1 MNTGQKLHI
10 VSFDIPYPPD
20 YGGVIDVF
28 YKLKSLAEE
37 GVKIFLHCFQYN
49 KGQPPELEN
58 YCEKVF
64 YYPREK
70 GLKYFFNKLPYI
82 VATRNSTK
90 LLANLKSLEAPI
102 LFEGLHT
109 CFFINHP
116 DLHVYKKIVRMHN
129 IEHDYYFHLA
139 RAEKNLLIR
148 TYFSYEAKK
157 LKRFESILKF
167 ADTVLS
173 ISPSDQQYFERIHPQ
188 AILMTAFSG
197 FEKVSSKPG
206 KGDYFVFH
214 GNLNVGE
221 NKKAVDFLIN
231 EVFNDLE
238 FSLVIAGKNPSGDL
252 LVEAGKTKNVRVVAN
267 PSFET
272 MQDLIENAQ
281 GCIITT
287 FQATGLKLKLFA
299 SLYSGRF
306 CIANSLMAN
315 NTGLEDLCII
325 ADSAKDMKD
334 AVMNYSIKEFTEFEI
349 QKRRQILETEFSN
362 KIKTKRILNLIG
374 KK

>member
-1 MNTGQKLHI
+1 MMNTLQKLHV

-37 GVKIFLHCFQYN
+37 GVKITLHCFQYN
-49 KGQPPELEN
+49 RGQAPELEN

-116 DLHVYKKIVRMHN
+116 DLHEYKKIVRMHN
-129 IEHDYYFHLA
+129 IEHEYYFHLA

-173 ISPSDQQYFERIHPQ
+173 ISPSDQQYFESIYPQ

-221 NKKAVDFLIN
+221 NIKAVEFLIN
-231 EVFNDLE
+231 EVFDDLE

-252 LVEAGKTKNVRVVAN
+252 LIEAGKTKNVRVVAN

-362 KIKTKRILNLIG
+362 KIKTKRLLNLIG
-374 KK
+374 